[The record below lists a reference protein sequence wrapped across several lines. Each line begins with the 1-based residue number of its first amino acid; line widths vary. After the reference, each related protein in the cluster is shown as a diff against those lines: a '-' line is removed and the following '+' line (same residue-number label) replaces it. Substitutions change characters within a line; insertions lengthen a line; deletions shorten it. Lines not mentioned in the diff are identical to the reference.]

1 MDPRLALK
9 FYWSDRKSYLI
20 NHRQLLTTYPKLPV
34 FARPERCRGI
44 YNPCSEGTYKVGM
57 WKINYSSRQNMASSK
72 RVMESH
78 KEGGALEVAFSS
90 VPTLHVLVFIFRNGF

>member
-1 MDPRLALK
+1 
-9 FYWSDRKSYLI
+9 
-20 NHRQLLTTYPKLPV
+20 
-34 FARPERCRGI
+34 
-44 YNPCSEGTYKVGM
+44 
-57 WKINYSSRQNMASSK
+57 MASSK